1 MPDLSQPVP
10 MSFIIVTIFVI
21 FAIVGLGIT
30 VVLRAKKVKEDA

>member
-10 MSFIIVTIFVI
+10 VSFIVGTVLLVFV
-21 FAIVGLGIT
+21 IVGLGIA